1 MEFDDIT
8 LENSSGLAAKLID
21 VLREKGMTITFAES
35 CTGGLMASGLV
46 DVPGASDVLVG
57 SVVSY
62 TNDIKMNVLG
72 VKPETIDAYTE
83 VSQECAGEMAEGVR
97 KLMGA
102 DIAFSATGYAGGYSN
117 NSERSD
123 DDDQT
128 GTVCFALAT
137 EDGTVTFTQ
146 FFPGDRD
153 VVRLQSVEFV
163 FNMILDYL
171 KENYE

>member
-1 MEFDDIT
+1 MNFDD
-8 LENSSGLAAKLID
+8 LYYKAFDLVDELKACGVKVA
-21 VLREKGMTITFAES
+21 FAES
-35 CTGGLMASGLV
+35 LTGGMITSKLV

>member
-1 MEFDDIT
+1 MI
-8 LENSSGLAAKLID
+8 SS
-21 VLREKGMTITFAES
+21 R
-35 CTGGLMASGLV
+35 LV
-46 DVPGASDVLVG
+46 DVPGASDVFVG

-83 VSQECAGEMAEGVR
+83 VSPECAGEMAEGVR

-117 NSERSD
+117 DAED
-123 DDDQT
+123 TDDQT

-146 FFPGDRD
+146 YFPGERD
-153 VVRLQSVEFV
+153 AVRIQSVEFV

>member
-1 MEFDDIT
+1 MDFD
-8 LENSSGLAAKLID
+8 KLYYKAFDLVDELKACD
-21 VLREKGMTITFAES
+21 VKVAFAES
-35 CTGGLMASGLV
+35 LTGGMISSKLV

-72 VKPETIDAYTE
+72 VKPETIEAHTE
-83 VSQECAGEMAEGVR
+83 VSPECAGEMAEGVR

-102 DIAFSATGYAGGYSN
+102 DIAFSATGYAGDYSDN
-117 NSERSD
+117 DETED
-123 DDDQT
+123 ET

-137 EDGTVTFTQ
+137 EDDTVTFTQ
-146 FFPGDRD
+146 FFPGQRD
-153 VVRLQSVEFV
+153 AVRLQSVEFV
-163 FNMILDYL
+163 FDMILDYL